1 MRISDWSSDV
11 CSSDLIGRPA
21 ITDATA
27 SSRTRQ
33 AGHPRPG
40 YLRQRMSTNSQS
52 ETSPDR
58 FVELTRAG
66 RVWAIAAVHG
76 DAGRLAAIHD
86 GIGERFQSGDRLV
99 YLVFLI
105 GVWTAVA
112 VVLAGMVG
120 ARFWVE
126 SFHSFPPSGLIR
138 VPGGVIVRPPV
149 LLHSFCIT
157 PFTGWLCSAWCI

>member
-1 MRISDWSSDV
+1 MFYAFFFFKQKTAYEMRISDWSSDV
-11 CSSDLIGRPA
+11 CSSDL
-21 ITDATA
+21 
-27 SSRTRQ
+27 RQ

-86 GIGERFQSGDRLV
+86 GIGARFQSGDRLV
-99 YLVFLI
+99 YLGDLM
-105 GVWTAVA
+105 GGGAVPA
-112 VVLAGMVG
+112 TLAAALRFRRPVPAPPPLNMHKDVG
-120 ARFWVE
+120 PLRG
-126 SFHSFPPSGLIR
+126 PPEAKWPKR
-138 VPGGVIVRPPV
+138 RKN
-149 LLHSFCIT
+149 T
-157 PFTGWLCSAWCI
+157 

>member
-86 GIGERFQSGDRLV
+86 GLGERFQSGDRLV
-99 YLVFLI
+99 YLGDLMGGGDAI
-105 GVWTAVA
+105 GSASC
-112 VVLAGMVG
+112 GERVG
-120 ARFWVE
+120 
-126 SFHSFPPSGLIR
+126 
-138 VPGGVIVRPPV
+138 
-149 LLHSFCIT
+149 
-157 PFTGWLCSAWCI
+157 

>member
-40 YLRQRMSTNSQS
+40 YLRQRMSTNRQS
-52 ETSPDR
+52 ETPLDR

-76 DAGRLAAIHD
+76 DAGRLAAIQD
-86 GIGERFQSGDRLV
+86 GNGERFESGERLRYTCELKGGGDV
-99 YLVFLI
+99 RAS
-105 GVWTAVA
+105 TAA
-112 VVLAGMVG
+112 APRLRPSALA
-120 ARFWVE
+120 
-126 SFHSFPPSGLIR
+126 P
-138 VPGGVIVRPPV
+138 
-149 LLHSFCIT
+149 T
-157 PFTGWLCSAWCI
+157 